1 MGKLPK
7 HHAGQTRKTVSLSFS
22 LPLNLEGPMNALAAE
37 AGMSRSEYVAHL
49 VRRELSAKGVK
60 LWPQAPLRIRRKP
73 QS

>member
-7 HHAGQTRKTVSLSFS
+7 HHPGQTRKTVSLSFS
-22 LPLNLEGPMNALAAE
+22 LPLDLEGPLNVLAAE
-37 AGMSRSEYVAHL
+37 AGMSRSEYIAQL